1 MIEHAK
7 AEYKIIN
14 GKRFLKI
21 RGEYKE
27 VEIREF
33 GGFKPFLRIMP
44 IDNKIDSVKKL
55 KNYNAN

>member
-1 MIEHAK
+1 MAQ

-21 RGEYKE
+21 RGEYTE
-27 VEIREF
+27 VELREF
-33 GGFKPFLRIMP
+33 GGWVPFLRVMP
-44 IDNKIDSVKKL
+44 VNNKITSVKQL

>member
-27 VEIREF
+27 VEIRNF
-33 GGFKPFLRIMP
+33 GPFVRVMP
-44 IDNKIDSVKKL
+44 IDVKIYSIKQL

>member
-1 MIEHAK
+1 MAQ

-27 VEIREF
+27 VEIRDF
-33 GGFKPFLRIMP
+33 GKFLRVMP
-44 IDNKIDSVKKL
+44 IDNDIKTIKQLKK
-55 KNYNAN
+55 YNAN